1 MHSDI
6 NKTLEENII
15 LNDLFL
21 NAQNKNSKNKDCKPE
36 TINLALQIKLVSS
49 KAYEILANN
58 LPFPS
63 SSYIDERFRDSISDI
78 PQKIT
83 DLKGINDIINMW
95 KEKLHK
101 SKSLLI
107 NACLSVDALYFK
119 PEFKIKIDDW
129 VSSFSTSNEKDICLP
144 KKFFNNFS
152 KSPSSFQ
159 TFLDLNWSKIIKAS
173 FVFQIQPYDLRYKPF
188 VVFIRP
194 SPNGKVSAEIVD
206 LLYKIRKIAN
216 NMRILIKSFV
226 FDGDRLLHYN
236 YFKSYFNRLILVNRF

>member
-1 MHSDI
+1 MTLLNNQIQHLRKENQLLKQRLDSLVHSDI

-83 DLKGINDIINMW
+83 DLKGINDIINMLT
-95 KEKLHK
+95 KKIFLSFFKISIIISNISRFKLEQNNQGK
-101 SKSLLI
+101 F
-107 NACLSVDALYFK
+107 CLSN
-119 PEFKIKIDDW
+119 
-129 VSSFSTSNEKDICLP
+129 STLWFTI
-144 KKFFNNFS
+144 
-152 KSPSSFQ
+152 
-159 TFLDLNWSKIIKAS
+159 
-173 FVFQIQPYDLRYKPF
+173 
-188 VVFIRP
+188 
-194 SPNGKVSAEIVD
+194 
-206 LLYKIRKIAN
+206 
-216 NMRILIKSFV
+216 
-226 FDGDRLLHYN
+226 
-236 YFKSYFNRLILVNRF
+236 

>member
-1 MHSDI
+1 MKKI
-6 NKTLEENII
+6 
-15 LNDLFL
+15 F
-21 NAQNKNSKNKDCKPE
+21 AYQKN
-36 TINLALQIKLVSS
+36 
-49 KAYEILANN
+49 
-58 LPFPS
+58 
-63 SSYIDERFRDSISDI
+63 
-78 PQKIT
+78 
-83 DLKGINDIINMW
+83 
-95 KEKLHK
+95 
-101 SKSLLI
+101 
-107 NACLSVDALYFK
+107 
-119 PEFKIKIDDW
+119 
-129 VSSFSTSNEKDICLP
+129 
-144 KKFFNNFS
+144 FFNNFS

-188 VVFIRP
+188 FVFIRP